1 MDRYRNDFPLLS
13 ARSEIT
19 YLDNAATT
27 QKPQHVLH
35 ALEQYYR
42 LSNSNVHRGI
52 HRLSEIATEAFEGA
66 RDAVQVFINAMDR
79 EEIIWTRGTT
89 EGINLLAN
97 SLGGMIL
104 NSDSNVVISQM
115 EHHSNIVPWQL
126 ACERRRAELRAA
138 RVTESGELDLEHLES
153 LIDRNTKVVA
163 ITHISNV
170 LGTVNPIMDI
180 AQMVH
185 EVGGV
190 LVVDGAQ
197 GIVHGSVDVQ
207 ALDCDFYVFSGHKI
221 YGPTGIGV
229 LYGRKPLLQSMPP
242 WQGGGEMI
250 KEVTIERTTYQDLPY
265 RFEAGTP
272 DISGAIGLQA
282 ALEYVDNVGMQ
293 AIAEHEVCLLEKT
306 TNELTSMNGIRIVG
320 QAKNKAPVVSFLVEG
335 SHPHDIGTLLDEQG
349 IAVRTGH
356 HCAMPLM
363 QALDIPGTVRASFA
377 LYNSDEDV
385 KRFVSAVSK
394 AQQLVAD

>member
-42 LSNSNVHRGI
+42 LSNSNVHRGL

-153 LIDRNTKVVA
+153 LIDRNTKVLA

-377 LYNSDEDV
+377 LYNSEEDV